1 MTASFAPIWAVDVI
15 GSILMIVF
23 SILCFRLA
31 RQLKRRE
38 PDNIMWTYLVWICSA
53 LMIFAAS
60 RSAGHILKQF
70 LLLTG
75 SSHVW
80 ASISPFSGAVNTFTF
95 ILVGGLT
102 LFFERTWDI
111 NQEII
116 RDRRSLQAAHGE
128 LLYLNENL
136 ERLVTE
142 RTEEL
147 VLSEQKYRGIF
158 EASRDMILVSAPDG
172 RIAEMNPAGYQML
185 GIQNLGAGGQQVYFR
200 DFFSSPED
208 CEGLL
213 SSINAKGFVSNIEM
227 DLKHV
232 DGRRIRSLISGSLD
246 QGAADRG
253 RTIHFLVKDI
263 EERRRI
269 EEQIAQADKLA
280 SIGQLSAGIA
290 HEINNPLGVIL
301 GYTQLLI
308 RQTENGSET
317 FQDLKTIEKHV
328 RNCKTIVEDLLH
340 FARSSPP
347 EEAAIQIDAAIDD
360 VLQFVRQHAELEQI
374 EVIREYDGNVPEM
387 MLDEKKMKQVFMNL
401 IMNARHAIGE
411 AGVLTIGTEYSRE
424 KSTVEI
430 RITDNGY
437 GIDKKNL
444 SRIFDP
450 FFTTKPT
457 GEGTGLGL
465 SVSYGIVKNH
475 GGDIRVESAPGE
487 GSTFTI
493 ILPMIPSNPLKES
506 KRDGEIAADR

>member
-147 VLSEQKYRGIF
+147 V
-158 EASRDMILVSAPDG
+158 
-172 RIAEMNPAGYQML
+172 
-185 GIQNLGAGGQQVYFR
+185 
-200 DFFSSPED
+200 
-208 CEGLL
+208 
-213 SSINAKGFVSNIEM
+213 
-227 DLKHV
+227 
-232 DGRRIRSLISGSLD
+232 
-246 QGAADRG
+246 
-253 RTIHFLVKDI
+253 
-263 EERRRI
+263 
-269 EEQIAQADKLA
+269 
-280 SIGQLSAGIA
+280 
-290 HEINNPLGVIL
+290 
-301 GYTQLLI
+301 
-308 RQTENGSET
+308 
-317 FQDLKTIEKHV
+317 
-328 RNCKTIVEDLLH
+328 
-340 FARSSPP
+340 
-347 EEAAIQIDAAIDD
+347 
-360 VLQFVRQHAELEQI
+360 
-374 EVIREYDGNVPEM
+374 
-387 MLDEKKMKQVFMNL
+387 
-401 IMNARHAIGE
+401 
-411 AGVLTIGTEYSRE
+411 
-424 KSTVEI
+424 
-430 RITDNGY
+430 
-437 GIDKKNL
+437 
-444 SRIFDP
+444 
-450 FFTTKPT
+450 
-457 GEGTGLGL
+457 
-465 SVSYGIVKNH
+465 
-475 GGDIRVESAPGE
+475 
-487 GSTFTI
+487 
-493 ILPMIPSNPLKES
+493 
-506 KRDGEIAADR
+506 